1 MEILIDTKM
10 AVKSALHSSENEAV
24 MYVTSQVILCYLRQ
38 TESYW
43 TQCTRKIFTVMAVS
57 QQLL

>member
-43 TQCTRKIFTVMAVS
+43 TQCTRKIFTV
-57 QQLL
+57 